1 MPKRLK
7 FFVEQWVLFMVRR
20 QRWQVRQ
27 FEIFESAVTFE
38 SNRNVRFEFE
48 SNLEAWKVPKCK
60 WQFHYDSILINWLI
74 IVIIT
79 SQNASGNEHR
89 IWLADFLRHVLV
101 FRELGVCRN
110 EADSA
115 AGEYWQRDTFWR
127 QIAARS

>member
-1 MPKRLK
+1 MSVVYGTTAK
-7 FFVEQWVLFMVRR
+7 VA
-20 QRWQVRQ
+20 VRQ
-27 FEIFESAVTFE
+27 FEIFESARHFRIE
-38 SNRNVRFEFE
+38 SNWDVRFEFE

-60 WQFHYDSILINWLI
+60 WQFHHNSILINWLI